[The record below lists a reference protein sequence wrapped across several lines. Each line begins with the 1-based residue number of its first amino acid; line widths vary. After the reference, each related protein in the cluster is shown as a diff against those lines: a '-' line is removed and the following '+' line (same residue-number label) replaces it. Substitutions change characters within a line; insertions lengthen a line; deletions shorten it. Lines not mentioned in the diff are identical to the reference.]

1 MFILFLLKD
10 SVMMKKSHMKIRIA
24 SLVVAAMVTPAVMAA
39 PSYPTLLAGYS
50 EGFYLFQGQSS
61 SNDSVTGGVNS
72 ASESGP
78 MAFSSSAYGNMSVS
92 SAQVNVDEVA
102 SNTLMKNFQLGGVNN
117 MTNTGSTVATLNFY
131 VTALFTT
138 PPVGPHSTIQ
148 VSPLSASLSFGQPGQ
163 SGSLSFTQY
172 VDPSGTAFG
181 MADPSSTKTIALTSS
196 TLVDTVSGST
206 GIINFIPSSNYP
218 AQPYSVTE
226 EFTVALDPGS
236 TATMTFLNDTIAGN
250 TPTPEP
256 ASMALMGLAGAGA
269 LLLWRRRV

>member
-1 MFILFLLKD
+1 
-10 SVMMKKSHMKIRIA
+10 MMKTSHIKIQIA
-24 SLVVAAMVTPAVMAA
+24 SFLAAGMVAPAVMAA
-39 PSYPTLLAGYS
+39 STYPTLSSGYS

-78 MAFSSSAYGNMSVS
+78 MTFSSSAYGRMSVS

-102 SNTLMKNFQLGGVNN
+102 SNTLTKTFQLGGINN
-117 MTNTGSTVATLNFY
+117 MVNTGSTVATLNFY

-163 SGSLSFTQY
+163 SGSLRFTQY
-172 VDPSGTAFG
+172 VDPAGTAFG

-206 GIINFIPSSNYP
+206 GLINFIPSPNYP

-236 TATMTFLNDTIAGN
+236 AATMTFLNDTIAGN

-256 ASMALMGLAGAGA
+256 ASMGLMGLAGAGA